1 MSYQVLARKWRPKS
15 FDTLIGQE
23 HVVRALTNAL
33 EQQRLHHAYLLT
45 GTRGVGKTTIAR
57 ILAKSLN
64 CETGITAH
72 PCGVCS
78 ACMEIDKGRFIDLIE
93 VDAASNTQVDNMRD
107 LLDNAQYAPTSGR
120 FKVYI
125 IDEVH
130 MLSKS
135 SFNAML
141 KTLEEPPAHVK
152 FILATTDPQKMP
164 VTVLSRCLQFNLR
177 QMATSSI
184 VEHCQAILSSENIP
198 VETPA
203 LNLIAKAAS
212 GSMRDALSLL
222 DQAIAYG
229 GQMVNEKEVRAM
241 LGTIDQH
248 YLFDLLNALVAQDG
262 NALIEQTKAMEQR
275 SISFDGALADL
286 ASLLQQ
292 VAVAQV
298 VPDSIS
304 QTLPERASLMD
315 LAQKISAEKVQLYYQ
330 IALTGRR
337 DLGLAPDE
345 FAGFSMT
352 LLRMLAFSQSDTLGS
367 VRSGQQSISQN
378 NAQSKP
384 SVSTA
389 TTTASQTPVASASA
403 APAVRSATATLNAAT
418 ETPRPAFVE
427 RAPVLANTS
436 ISESLPAVEVS
447 QPSVE
452 ITPPIEV
459 ASAIK
464 NKAVENTPTPISTI
478 IETADAEEIF
488 VDTQTASMFGD
499 ATVTES
505 PSIEAAAPTAGTNSF
520 DGNWRR
526 LIDELKLGLARTL
539 ALNCELASFDDNNIN
554 LTVPE
559 SEKHLLDATYQDKL
573 NAAIQQ
579 HFGRKIKL
587 NLTAGG
593 TGNTPAKQ
601 IFEEKAAVQ
610 SQAVSAIE
618 QDPFVQALVS
628 DFGAHVIPSSIKPIQ

>member
-33 EQQRLHHAYLLT
+33 EQQRLHHAYLFT

-72 PCGVCS
+72 PCGVGS
-78 ACMEIDKGRFIDLIE
+78 ACVEIDKGRFIDLIE

-130 MLSKS
+130 MLTRN

-177 QMATSSI
+177 QMASTSI
-184 VEHCQAILSSENIP
+184 IEHCQSILSSENIP

-203 LNLIAKAAS
+203 LNLIAKAAA

-229 GQMVNEKEVRAM
+229 GQTVNEKEVRAM
-241 LGTIDQH
+241 LGAIDQH

-262 NALIEQTKAMEQR
+262 NALIEQAKSMEQR
-275 SISFDGALADL
+275 SIAFDGALADL

-298 VPDSIS
+298 VPNSIS
-304 QTLPERASLMD
+304 QALPERASLMD

-367 VRSGQQSISQN
+367 APSGQQGISQN

-389 TTTASQTPVASASA
+389 TTTASQTPIASANA
-403 APAVRSATATLNAAT
+403 APVVRSATATLNAAT

-427 RAPVLANTS
+427 RAPVLANS
-436 ISESLPAVEVS
+436 AISESLPAVEIS
-447 QPSVE
+447 QASVE

-459 ASAIK
+459 ASPI
-464 NKAVENTPTPISTI
+464 ENTPAPISTI
-478 IETADAEEIF
+478 VETTDAEEIF

-499 ATVTES
+499 APVKET
-505 PSIEAAAPTAGTNSF
+505 PSIEAITPTAGANSF
-520 DGNWRR
+520 DGNWRG

-573 NAAIQQ
+573 SAAIQQ

>member
-1 MSYQVLARKWRPKS
+1 
-15 FDTLIGQE
+15 
-23 HVVRALTNAL
+23 
-33 EQQRLHHAYLLT
+33 
-45 GTRGVGKTTIAR
+45 
-57 ILAKSLN
+57 
-64 CETGITAH
+64 
-72 PCGVCS
+72 
-78 ACMEIDKGRFIDLIE
+78 
-93 VDAASNTQVDNMRD
+93 MRD

-177 QMATSSI
+177 QMASTSI
-184 VEHCQAILSSENIP
+184 VEHCQAILNSENIP

-203 LNLIAKAAS
+203 LKLIAEAAA

-229 GQMVNEKEVRAM
+229 GQTVNEKEVRAM
-241 LGTIDQH
+241 LGSIDQH
-248 YLFDLLNALVAQDG
+248 YLFDLLNALIAGDG
-262 NALIEQTKAMEQR
+262 NALIEQAKSMEQR
-275 SISFDGALADL
+275 SIGFDGALADL

-304 QTLPERASLMD
+304 HVLPERNSLMD
-315 LAQKISAEKVQLYYQ
+315 LAKKISAEKVQLYYQ
-330 IALTGRR
+330 IVLTGRR

-352 LLRMLAFSQSDTLGS
+352 LLRMLAFSQSDILAS
-367 VRSGQQSISQN
+367 APNSQQGISQN
-378 NAQSKP
+378 NMPSKS
-384 SVSTA
+384 SVSSSA
-389 TTTASQTPVASASA
+389 LSGSQIPTPSSNA
-403 APAVRSATATLNAAT
+403 APIVRSATATLNAAT
-418 ETPRPAFVE
+418 ESPRPAFVE
-427 RAPVLANTS
+427 RAPVLAS
-436 ISESLPAVEVS
+436 SSAVEMS
-447 QPSVE
+447 QPSME
-452 ITPPIEV
+452 ISPPIE
-459 ASAIK
+459 
-464 NKAVENTPTPISTI
+464 AVSLIVNTPAPISTM
-478 IETADAEEIF
+478 IETTDAEEIF
-488 VDTQTASMFGD
+488 VDTQTTSMFD
-499 ATVTES
+499 DS
-505 PSIEAAAPTAGTNSF
+505 PVIEKPTIEAVAVDTRENSF
-520 DGNWRR
+520 DGNWRG
-526 LIDELKLGLARTL
+526 LINELKLGLAKTL
-539 ALNCELASFDDNNIN
+539 ALNCELASFDTNNIN

-573 NAAIQQ
+573 SAAIQQ

-601 IFEEKAAVQ
+601 IFEEKVAVQ
-610 SQAVSAIE
+610 SQAHSSIE
-618 QDPFVQALVS
+618 QDPFVKALVS

>member
-1 MSYQVLARKWRPKS
+1 
-15 FDTLIGQE
+15 
-23 HVVRALTNAL
+23 
-33 EQQRLHHAYLLT
+33 
-45 GTRGVGKTTIAR
+45 
-57 ILAKSLN
+57 
-64 CETGITAH
+64 
-72 PCGVCS
+72 
-78 ACMEIDKGRFIDLIE
+78 
-93 VDAASNTQVDNMRD
+93 MRD

-184 VEHCQAILSSENIP
+184 VEHCQAILNSENIP

-203 LNLIAKAAS
+203 LHLIAKAAS

-229 GQMVNEKEVRAM
+229 GQQVNEKEVRAM

-248 YLFDLLNALVAQDG
+248 YLFDLLNALIAEDG
-262 NALIEQTKAMEQR
+262 NALMAQTDAMAQR

-304 QTLPERASLMD
+304 EALPERASLMD

-330 IALTGRR
+330 IVLTGRR

-352 LLRMLAFSQSDTLGS
+352 LLRMLAFSPSDTLGS
-367 VRSGQQSISQN
+367 VPSSQQSISQN
-378 NAQSKP
+378 NAQSKT
-384 SVSTA
+384 SASIA
-389 TTTASQTPVASASA
+389 TTSASQTSIPSASA
-403 APAVRSATATLNAAT
+403 APVVRSATATLNAAT

-427 RAPVLANTS
+427 SAAISEMQPAVVPTPATEVDTAPVS
-436 ISESLPAVEVS
+436 IIADTE
-447 QPSVE
+447 
-452 ITPPIEV
+452 
-459 ASAIK
+459 
-464 NKAVENTPTPISTI
+464 
-478 IETADAEEIF
+478 DAEEMF

-499 ATVTES
+499 APVTET
-505 PSIEAAAPTAGTNSF
+505 PSIEAVPPTASSNSF
-520 DGNWRR
+520 DGNWRG

-539 ALNCELASFDDNNIN
+539 ALNCELTSYDDNNIN

-559 SEKHLLDATYQDKL
+559 AEKHLLDATYQDKL

-587 NLTAGG
+587 NLTSGG

-610 SQAVSAIE
+610 SHAVSAIE

>member
-203 LNLIAKAAS
+203 LHLIAKAAS

-229 GQMVNEKEVRAM
+229 GQTVNEKEVRVM

-304 QTLPERASLMD
+304 QALPERASLID
-315 LAQKISAEKVQLYYQ
+315 FAKKISAEKVQLYYQ

-367 VRSGQQSISQN
+367 VPSDQLATSQN
-378 NAQSKP
+378 NTQTKP
-384 SVSTA
+384 SVSVA
-389 TTTASQTPVASASA
+389 TTTAPQTPIPSAIA
-403 APAVRSATATLNAAT
+403 APEVRSATATLNAAT
-418 ETPRPAFVE
+418 ETARPALVE
-427 RAPVLANTS
+427 SAPISEIQPAVMPSLATEANTAPVS
-436 ISESLPAVEVS
+436 IIAQTE
-447 QPSVE
+447 
-452 ITPPIEV
+452 
-459 ASAIK
+459 
-464 NKAVENTPTPISTI
+464 
-478 IETADAEEIF
+478 DAEETF
-488 VDTQTASMFGD
+488 VETQTASMFGD
-499 ATVTES
+499 TSVTES
-505 PSIEAAAPTAGTNSF
+505 LSVESIAPTAGANSF
-520 DGNWRR
+520 DGNWRG

-539 ALNCELASFDDNNIN
+539 ALNCELTSFDDHNIN

-573 NAAIQQ
+573 SAAIQQ

-610 SQAVSAIE
+610 SHAVSAIE

>member
-33 EQQRLHHAYLLT
+33 EQQRLHHAYLFT

-78 ACMEIDKGRFIDLIE
+78 ACVEIDKGRFIDLIE

-130 MLSKS
+130 MLTRN

-177 QMATSSI
+177 QMASTSI
-184 VEHCQAILSSENIP
+184 IEHCQAILNSENIP
-198 VETPA
+198 AETPA
-203 LNLIAKAAS
+203 LNLIAKAAA

-229 GQMVNEKEVRAM
+229 GQTVNEKEVRAM
-241 LGTIDQH
+241 LGAIDQH

-262 NALIEQTKAMEQR
+262 NALIEQAKSMEQR
-275 SISFDGALADL
+275 SIAFDGALADL

-298 VPDSIS
+298 VPNSIS
-304 QTLPERASLMD
+304 QALPERASLMD
-315 LAQKISAEKVQLYYQ
+315 LAQKMSAEKVQLYYQ

-352 LLRMLAFSQSDTLGS
+352 LLRMLAFSQSDTLS
-367 VRSGQQSISQN
+367 STPSGQQGVGQNHSQ
-378 NAQSKP
+378 AKPTVSSAIASQAVGTEAPKP
-384 SVSTA
+384 S
-389 TTTASQTPVASASA
+389 ASIAPV
-403 APAVRSATATLNAAT
+403 VRSATATLNAAT
-418 ETPRPAFVE
+418 ESARPAFVE
-427 RAPVLANTS
+427 RAPVLATTS
-436 ISESLPAVEVS
+436 ENHAAVETL
-447 QPSVE
+447 QATVE
-452 ITPPIEV
+452 VTHPVEV
-459 ASAIK
+459 ASPAE
-464 NKAVENTPTPISTI
+464 NKPAPISTI
-478 IETADAEEIF
+478 AETPEAEEIF

-499 ATVTES
+499 EPMTETPPIQEIS
-505 PSIEAAAPTAGTNSF
+505 SITGANSF
-520 DGNWRR
+520 DGNWRG

-573 NAAIQQ
+573 SAAIQQ

>member
-72 PCGVCS
+72 PCGVCA
-78 ACMEIDKGRFIDLIE
+78 ACQEIDKGRFIDLIE

-184 VEHCQAILSSENIP
+184 VEHCQAILNSENIP

-203 LNLIAKAAS
+203 LHLIAKAAS

-229 GQMVNEKEVRAM
+229 GQQVNEKEVRAM

-248 YLFDLLNALVAQDG
+248 YLFDLLNALIAEDG
-262 NALIEQTKAMEQR
+262 NALMAQTDAMAQR

-292 VAVAQV
+292 LAVAQV
-298 VPDSIS
+298 VPDSILEA
-304 QTLPERASLMD
+304 LPERASLMD

-330 IALTGRR
+330 IVLTGRR

-352 LLRMLAFSQSDTLGS
+352 LLRMLAFSPSDTLGS
-367 VRSGQQSISQN
+367 VPSSQQSISQN
-378 NAQSKP
+378 NAQSKT
-384 SVSTA
+384 SASIA
-389 TTTASQTPVASASA
+389 TTSASQTSIPSASA
-403 APAVRSATATLNAAT
+403 APVVRSATATLNAAT

-427 RAPVLANTS
+427 SAAISEMQPAVVPSSATEASAVTEAGPATEINTAPVS
-436 ISESLPAVEVS
+436 IIADTE
-447 QPSVE
+447 
-452 ITPPIEV
+452 
-459 ASAIK
+459 
-464 NKAVENTPTPISTI
+464 
-478 IETADAEEIF
+478 DAEEIF

-499 ATVTES
+499 APVTET
-505 PSIEAAAPTAGTNSF
+505 PSIEVVPPTASSNSF
-520 DGNWRR
+520 DGNWRG

-539 ALNCELASFDDNNIN
+539 ALNCELTSYDDNNIN

-559 SEKHLLDATYQDKL
+559 TEKHLLDVTYQDKL
-573 NAAIQQ
+573 SAAIQQ
-579 HFGRKIKL
+579 HFGSKIKL

-601 IFEEKAAVQ
+601 NVEEKAAVQ
-610 SQAVSAIE
+610 SHAVSAIE

>member
-33 EQQRLHHAYLLT
+33 EQQRLHHAYLFT

-78 ACMEIDKGRFIDLIE
+78 ACIEIDKGRFIDLIE

-130 MLSKS
+130 MLTRN

-177 QMATSSI
+177 QMASTSI
-184 VEHCQAILSSENIP
+184 IEHCQSILSSENIP

-203 LNLIAKAAS
+203 LNLIAKAAA

-229 GQMVNEKEVRAM
+229 GQTVNEKEVRAM
-241 LGTIDQH
+241 LGAIDQH

-262 NALIEQTKAMEQR
+262 NALIEQAKSMEQR
-275 SISFDGALADL
+275 SIAFDGALADL

-298 VPDSIS
+298 VPNSIS
-304 QTLPERASLMD
+304 QALPERASLMD

-367 VRSGQQSISQN
+367 APSGQQGISQN
-378 NAQSKP
+378 NAQPKP

-389 TTTASQTPVASASA
+389 TATASQTPIASASA
-403 APAVRSATATLNAAT
+403 APVVRSATATLNAAT

-427 RAPVLANTS
+427 RAPVLANS
-436 ISESLPAVEVS
+436 AISESLPAVENS
-447 QPSVE
+447 RPSVE
-452 ITPPIEV
+452 IKPPIEI
-459 ASAIK
+459 ASAIE
-464 NKAVENTPTPISTI
+464 NKVENTPAPISTI
-478 IETADAEEIF
+478 VEIEDAEEIF

-499 ATVTES
+499 APVTET
-505 PSIEAAAPTAGTNSF
+505 PSIEALTPTAGANSF
-520 DGNWRR
+520 DGNWRG

-573 NAAIQQ
+573 SAAIQQ

>member
-203 LNLIAKAAS
+203 LHLIAKAAS

-229 GQMVNEKEVRAM
+229 GQTVNEKEVRAM

-262 NALIEQTKAMEQR
+262 NALFEQTKAMEQR

-304 QTLPERASLMD
+304 QALPERTSLMD

-352 LLRMLAFSQSDTLGS
+352 LLRMLAFSQSDTLAS
-367 VRSGQQSISQN
+367 APSGQQGISQN

-384 SVSTA
+384 SASIA
-389 TTTASQTPVASASA
+389 TTTASQTSIPSASA
-403 APAVRSATATLNAAT
+403 AHALRSATATLNAAT
-418 ETPRPAFVE
+418 ETPRPDFVE
-427 RAPVLANTS
+427 SAAISEMQPAVVPTPATEAGPVTEINTAPVS
-436 ISESLPAVEVS
+436 IIADTE
-447 QPSVE
+447 
-452 ITPPIEV
+452 
-459 ASAIK
+459 
-464 NKAVENTPTPISTI
+464 
-478 IETADAEEIF
+478 DAEEIF

-499 ATVTES
+499 APVTET
-505 PSIEAAAPTAGTNSF
+505 PSIEAVPPTASSNSF
-520 DGNWRR
+520 DGNWRG

-539 ALNCELASFDDNNIN
+539 ALNCELTSYDDNNIN

-559 SEKHLLDATYQDKL
+559 AEKHLLDATYQDKL

-587 NLTAGG
+587 NLTSGG

-610 SQAVSAIE
+610 SHAVSAIE

>member
-72 PCGVCS
+72 PCGVCA
-78 ACMEIDKGRFIDLIE
+78 ACQEIDKGRFIDLIE

-184 VEHCQAILSSENIP
+184 VEHCQAILNSENIP

-203 LNLIAKAAS
+203 LHLIAKAAS

-229 GQMVNEKEVRAM
+229 GQQVNEKEVRAM

-248 YLFDLLNALVAQDG
+248 YLFDLLNALIAEDG
-262 NALIEQTKAMEQR
+262 NALMAQTDAMAQR

-304 QTLPERASLMD
+304 DALPERASLME

-345 FAGFSMT
+345 FAGFGMT
-352 LLRMLAFSQSDTLGS
+352 LLRMLAFSQSDILATEPTGS
-367 VRSGQQSISQN
+367 SGSGN
-378 NAQSKP
+378 
-384 SVSTA
+384 SVSKVNNENS
-389 TTTASQTPVASASA
+389 SQTTSPASSA
-403 APAVRSATATLNAAT
+403 APIVRSATATLNAAT

-427 RAPVLANTS
+427 SAPISEMQPSLVPTPATEVGSATEANAVTETSAATEVNTAPVS
-436 ISESLPAVEVS
+436 IIA
-447 QPSVE
+447 
-452 ITPPIEV
+452 
-459 ASAIK
+459 
-464 NKAVENTPTPISTI
+464 
-478 IETADAEEIF
+478 ETEDAKEIF

-499 ATVTES
+499 APVTET
-505 PSIEAAAPTAGTNSF
+505 PSIEAVVPTAGSNSF
-520 DGNWRR
+520 DGNWRV
-526 LIDELKLGLARTL
+526 LIDKLKLGLARTL
-539 ALNCELASFDDNNIN
+539 ALNCELTSYDDNNIN

-559 SEKHLLDATYQDKL
+559 TEKHLLDITYQDKL

>member
-203 LNLIAKAAS
+203 LHLIAKAAS

-229 GQMVNEKEVRAM
+229 GQTVNEKEVRAM

-262 NALIEQTKAMEQR
+262 NALFEQTKAMEQR

-304 QTLPERASLMD
+304 QALPERTSLMD

-367 VRSGQQSISQN
+367 APSGQQSISQN
-378 NAQSKP
+378 NTQGKP

-389 TTTASQTPVASASA
+389 TTTASQTPIASASA
-403 APAVRSATATLNAAT
+403 APVVRSATATLNAAP
-418 ETPRPAFVE
+418 ETPSPAFVE

-436 ISESLPAVEVS
+436 ISESLPAVEIS

-452 ITPPIEV
+452 ITPKIEV
-459 ASAIK
+459 ASAIE
-464 NKAVENTPTPISTI
+464 NKVENTLAPISTI
-478 IETADAEEIF
+478 VETEDAEEIF

-499 ATVTES
+499 APVKET
-505 PSIEAAAPTAGTNSF
+505 PSIGALTPTAGSNSF
-520 DGNWRR
+520 DGNWRG

-539 ALNCELASFDDNNIN
+539 ALNCELTSFDDHNIN

-559 SEKHLLDATYQDKL
+559 AEKHLLDATYQDKL
-573 NAAIQQ
+573 SAAIQQ

-610 SQAVSAIE
+610 SHAVSAIE

>member
-33 EQQRLHHAYLLT
+33 EQQRLHHAYLFT

-78 ACMEIDKGRFIDLIE
+78 ACVEIDKGRFIDLIE

-130 MLSKS
+130 MLTRN

-177 QMATSSI
+177 QMASTSI
-184 VEHCQAILSSENIP
+184 IEHCQAILNSENIP
-198 VETPA
+198 AETPA
-203 LNLIAKAAS
+203 LNLIAKAAA

-229 GQMVNEKEVRAM
+229 GQTVNEKEVRAM
-241 LGTIDQH
+241 LGAIDQH

-262 NALIEQTKAMEQR
+262 NALIEQAKSMEQR
-275 SISFDGALADL
+275 SIAFDGALADL

-304 QTLPERASLMD
+304 QALPERASLMD
-315 LAQKISAEKVQLYYQ
+315 LAQKMSAEKVQLYYQ

-352 LLRMLAFSQSDTLGS
+352 LLRMLAFSQSDTLS
-367 VRSGQQSISQN
+367 STPSGQQGVGQNHSQ
-378 NAQSKP
+378 AKPTVSSAIASQAVGTEAPKP
-384 SVSTA
+384 S
-389 TTTASQTPVASASA
+389 ASIAPV
-403 APAVRSATATLNAAT
+403 VRSATATLNAAT
-418 ETPRPAFVE
+418 ESARPAFVE
-427 RAPVLANTS
+427 RAPVLATTS
-436 ISESLPAVEVS
+436 ENHAAVETL
-447 QPSVE
+447 QATVE
-452 ITPPIEV
+452 VTHPVEV
-459 ASAIK
+459 ASPAE
-464 NKAVENTPTPISTI
+464 NKPAPISTI
-478 IETADAEEIF
+478 AETPEAEEIF

-499 ATVTES
+499 EPMTETPPIQEIS
-505 PSIEAAAPTAGTNSF
+505 SITGANSF
-520 DGNWRR
+520 DGNWRG

-573 NAAIQQ
+573 SAAIQQ

>member
-33 EQQRLHHAYLLT
+33 EQQRLHHAYLFT

-78 ACMEIDKGRFIDLIE
+78 ACVEIDKGRFIDLIE

-130 MLSKS
+130 MLTRN

-177 QMATSSI
+177 QMASTSI
-184 VEHCQAILSSENIP
+184 IEHCQSILSSENIP

-203 LNLIAKAAS
+203 LNLIAKAAA

-229 GQMVNEKEVRAM
+229 GQTVNEKEVRAM
-241 LGTIDQH
+241 LGAIDQH

-262 NALIEQTKAMEQR
+262 NALIEQAKSMEQR
-275 SISFDGALADL
+275 SIAFDGALADL

-304 QTLPERASLMD
+304 QALPERASLMD

-367 VRSGQQSISQN
+367 APSGQQGISQN

-389 TTTASQTPVASASA
+389 TTTASQTPIASANA
-403 APAVRSATATLNAAT
+403 ASVVRSATATLNAAT

-427 RAPVLANTS
+427 RAPVLANS
-436 ISESLPAVEVS
+436 AISESLPAVEIS
-447 QPSVE
+447 QASVE

-459 ASAIK
+459 ASPI
-464 NKAVENTPTPISTI
+464 ENTPAPISTI
-478 IETADAEEIF
+478 VETADAEEIF

-499 ATVTES
+499 APVTET
-505 PSIEAAAPTAGTNSF
+505 PSIEAITPTAGANSF
-520 DGNWRR
+520 DGNWRG

-573 NAAIQQ
+573 SAAIQQ

>member
-203 LNLIAKAAS
+203 LHLIAKAAS

-229 GQMVNEKEVRAM
+229 GQTVNEKEVRAM

-248 YLFDLLNALVAQDG
+248 YLFDLLNALVSQDG
-262 NALIEQTKAMEQR
+262 NALFEQTKAMEQR

-304 QTLPERASLMD
+304 QALPERTSLMD

-367 VRSGQQSISQN
+367 APSGQQSISQN
-378 NAQSKP
+378 NTQGKP

-389 TTTASQTPVASASA
+389 TTTASQTPIASASA
-403 APAVRSATATLNAAT
+403 APVVRSATATLNAAT
-418 ETPRPAFVE
+418 ETRSPAFVE

-436 ISESLPAVEVS
+436 ISESLPAVEIS

-452 ITPPIEV
+452 ITPKIEV
-459 ASAIK
+459 ASAIE
-464 NKAVENTPTPISTI
+464 NKVENTLAPISTI
-478 IETADAEEIF
+478 VETEDAEEIF

-499 ATVTES
+499 APVKET
-505 PSIEAAAPTAGTNSF
+505 PSIGALTPTAGSNSF
-520 DGNWRR
+520 DGNWRG

-539 ALNCELASFDDNNIN
+539 ALNCELTSFDDHNIN

-559 SEKHLLDATYQDKL
+559 AEKHLLDATYQDKL
-573 NAAIQQ
+573 SAAIQQ

-610 SQAVSAIE
+610 SHAVSAIE

>member
-78 ACMEIDKGRFIDLIE
+78 SCMEIDKGRFIDLIE

-203 LNLIAKAAS
+203 LHLIAKAAS

-229 GQMVNEKEVRAM
+229 GQTVNEKEVRAM

-315 LAQKISAEKVQLYYQ
+315 LAQTISAEKVQLYYQ
-330 IALTGRR
+330 ITLTGRR

-367 VRSGQQSISQN
+367 ASSGQQNIQN

-384 SVSTA
+384 SASTA
-389 TTTASQTPVASASA
+389 TTTVSQTPIASASA
-403 APAVRSATATLNAAT
+403 APVVRSATATLNAAT
-418 ETPRPAFVE
+418 ETSRPAFVE

-436 ISESLPAVEVS
+436 ISESLSAVETS

-452 ITPPIEV
+452 ITPPIEI
-459 ASAIK
+459 ASAIE
-464 NKAVENTPTPISTI
+464 NKLENTPAPISTI
-478 IETADAEEIF
+478 VEIEDAEEIF

-499 ATVTES
+499 APVTES
-505 PSIEAAAPTAGTNSF
+505 PSVESIAPTAGANSF
-520 DGNWRR
+520 DGNWRG

-573 NAAIQQ
+573 SAAIQQ

-610 SQAVSAIE
+610 SHAVSAIE

>member
-33 EQQRLHHAYLLT
+33 EQQRLHHAYLFT

-78 ACMEIDKGRFIDLIE
+78 ACVEIDKGRFIDLIE

-130 MLSKS
+130 MLTRN

-177 QMATSSI
+177 QMASTSI
-184 VEHCQAILSSENIP
+184 IEHCQAILNSENIP
-198 VETPA
+198 AETPA
-203 LNLIAKAAS
+203 LNLIAKAAA
-212 GSMRDALSLL
+212 GSMRDALWLL

-229 GQMVNEKEVRAM
+229 GQTVNEKEVRAM
-241 LGTIDQH
+241 LGAIDQH

-262 NALIEQTKAMEQR
+262 NALIEQAKSMEQR
-275 SISFDGALADL
+275 SIAFDGALADL

-304 QTLPERASLMD
+304 QALPERASLMD
-315 LAQKISAEKVQLYYQ
+315 LAQKMSAEKVQLYYQ

-352 LLRMLAFSQSDTLGS
+352 LLRMLAFSQSDTLS
-367 VRSGQQSISQN
+367 SAPTGQQGIGQNHSQ
-378 NAQSKP
+378 AKP
-384 SVSTA
+384 SVSSA
-389 TTTASQTPVASASA
+389 IASQAVATEAPKPSAST
-403 APAVRSATATLNAAT
+403 APVVRSATATLNAAT
-418 ETPRPAFVE
+418 ESARPAFVE
-427 RAPVLANTS
+427 RAPVLAPTS
-436 ISESLPAVEVS
+436 ETHVAVETR
-447 QPSVE
+447 QPTVE
-452 ITPPIEV
+452 ITHPVEV
-459 ASAIK
+459 ASP
-464 NKAVENTPTPISTI
+464 VENKPVPISTI
-478 IETADAEEIF
+478 AETPEAEEMF

-499 ATVTES
+499 APVTET
-505 PSIEAAAPTAGTNSF
+505 PPIQEIAPITGANSF
-520 DGNWRR
+520 DGNWRG

-573 NAAIQQ
+573 SAAIQQ